1 MKILL
6 FGVRGLLG
14 TALKNVCFEKK
25 IRLYSFTS
33 KELNVVNFKALE
45 KKIKKIKPE
54 IIINA
59 SALVGIDQCEKN
71 FSKAFS
77 INSIGALN
85 LSRICSELNITFIQ
99 ISTHAVFDG
108 SQDRSYN
115 ENDLPK
121 PNNVYAG
128 TKLLSEL
135 FTKSICKKYYIVR
148 FSMLYGNRKNLSQSF
163 SQNMIKGLLKNK
175 TLKIAYD
182 KIDSPTYSKDA
193 ARALISLIRSK
204 KPYGLYHLSNKGKV
218 SYLKLVKKMKTILNS
233 KSKVIPV
240 KYSKINSCNFKP
252 AKTSI
257 TSNKVKLRDW
267 RKALQEYVGEIK

>member
-14 TALKNVCFEKK
+14 TALKDVSFEKK
-25 IRLYSFTS
+25 INLYSYTS

-45 KKIKKIKPE
+45 KKIKKLRPQM
-54 IIINA
+54 IINA
-59 SALVGIDQCEKN
+59 AAVVGIDQCEKN
-71 FSKAFS
+71 FSKAFAV
-77 INSIGALN
+77 NSIGVLN
-85 LSRICSELNITFIQ
+85 LSRICLKLNITLIQ

-115 ENDLPK
+115 EKDLPK

-148 FSMLYGNRKNLSQSF
+148 FSMLYGERKNFSQSF
-163 SQNMIKGLLKNK
+163 SENMIKGLQKNK

-182 KIDSPTYSKDA
+182 KIDSPTFSKDA

-204 KPYGLYHLSNKGKV
+204 KPYGIYHINNKGKV
-218 SYLKLVKKMKTILNS
+218 SYLTLVKKMKAILNS
-233 KSKVIPV
+233 KSKIIPV
-240 KYSKINSCNFKP
+240 KYSKINSCKFKP

-257 TSNKVKLRDW
+257 TSNKIRLRDW
-267 RKALQEYVGEIK
+267 RKALQEYVSEIK